1 MSVLTRCGNHTE
13 FSLIAYSDPGGGLPN
28 WAVRSVVGT
37 LVGIEPFRFFH
48 RVAEGARRKA
58 EGAGINQDG
67 KVRVGI
73 SQMGYAGFW
82 EMPEVR
88 SIVMGRP
95 LFSQDSSLILLLTQC
110 LRSTQKW
117 GHGEGGIGPDATT
130 GGNVDAEDPS

>member
-13 FSLIAYSDPGGGLPN
+13 FSLIAHADPGGGLPN

-48 RVAEGARRKA
+48 RVTAGAKRRAEGL
-58 EGAGINQDG
+58 GGNQE
-67 KVRVGI
+67 VTPRVGI

-88 SIVMGRP
+88 VE
-95 LFSQDSSLILLLTQC
+95 F
-110 LRSTQKW
+110 
-117 GHGEGGIGPDATT
+117 TT
-130 GGNVDAEDPS
+130 RQSPSPCN